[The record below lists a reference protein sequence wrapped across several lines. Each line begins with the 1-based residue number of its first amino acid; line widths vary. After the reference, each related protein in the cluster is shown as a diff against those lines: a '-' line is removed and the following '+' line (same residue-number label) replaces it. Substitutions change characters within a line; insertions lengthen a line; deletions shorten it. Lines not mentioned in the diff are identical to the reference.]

1 MKPEGSGPR
10 IYNLFPLLAG
20 TTADW
25 QAELPRIAGMN
36 FNWVYLNPFHYP
48 GFSGSLYAV
57 KDYYT
62 LNPLFD
68 DGSGDSCDEQLTA
81 FAEASEQSGLSVM
94 MDLVINHTA
103 KDAVLVENHP
113 DWFLRDEHGELKSL
127 GAIDPDD
134 PGSVTIWGDL
144 AGIDYSERPARAEI
158 IAYWQQLVRH
168 YVGLGFRGFRC
179 DAAYKVPAEVW
190 KSIVAAARDEDAR
203 TIFMAETLGCRPEEV
218 YALSDAGFDYL
229 FNSAKWWDFRSSWL
243 LEQYDAFRHIAP
255 SIAFPESHDTERLA
269 AGLLHEGVPEENIQR
284 HYRFHYSFAATFSA
298 GVMLPMGFEF
308 GYRQPLDVVESR
320 PWCKEPPLFDI
331 SDFIAETNRIK
342 AAVPALNEDGRQFPV
357 QAPGSDAVVLA
368 RHSSVPAEWALLF
381 INPLPG
387 RELRL
392 SMDELELTLDAGTRA
407 EEVTPGGEA
416 VRLRPDSRLV
426 LEPLEVRIFHVRGAS
441 GGASG
446 TRPITSH
453 NVTARYLDTVRSGLI
468 TIENVCPEIDCGK
481 FPIKR
486 EVGDSLEVMATIF
499 REGHDCLN
507 ARLLYRRQDETEW
520 REVPMSRINPGLDLW
535 RGTLRLEEN
544 TGYFYTIEASTDL
557 FETWWQETG
566 KKLDAAQEIG
576 VELLEGRALV
586 AEALERTAGNDRR
599 QISRALADFDNAAGD
614 DEKTELLRSP
624 LLRSIIARWPDR
636 ARSARYGREL
646 EVIVDR
652 VRARFASWYEIF
664 PRSQGVVEG
673 RSATF
678 ADCEKRLPEIR
689 EMGFDVVY
697 LTPIHPI
704 GHTNRKG
711 RNNTL
716 NAGPDDPGSPYAIG
730 SEEGGHTAIHPE
742 LGTLEDFRHFVHTAN
757 DMGMD
762 VALDFAIQCSP
773 DHPWLKEYPEW
784 FTMRPDG
791 TIKYA
796 ENPPKKYQDIVN
808 VSFYGEHQE
817 ELWRELL
824 NVVLFWV
831 QQGVKAFRVDNPH
844 TKPVPFWEW
853 LIREVRLHHPEVIFL
868 SEAFTRPP
876 MVQMLAKVGFSQSYT
891 YFTWRNSKHE
901 LTDYLQEL
909 TSTEIREYLRPN
921 FFANTPDILPTFL
934 QTGGRPA
941 FKIRFVLAATLSSVY
956 GIYSGFELCEN
967 DAVPGKEEYIHSE
980 KYEYKVRDWD
990 APGNIREYITAINRI
1005 RHQNPALQELFNL
1018 RFHHADSPDILFYGK
1033 TLEEPANLIFVAV
1046 NVDPFDGRDATLEFP
1061 LEQLG
1066 IPEDVGFEVEEL
1078 LTGVRHLWHGRHHH
1092 VRLEPE
1098 NPAII
1103 FRVIPW
1109 NHVDYHSPSL

>member
-1 MKPEGSGPR
+1 MESQGSGPR

-20 TTADW
+20 NTKDW
-25 QAELPRIAGMN
+25 QAELPRIAEMN
-36 FNWVYLNPFHYP
+36 FNWIYLNPFHYP

-57 KDYYT
+57 KDYYS

-68 DGSGDSCDEQLTA
+68 DGSGNSCGEQLRA
-81 FAEASEQSGLSVM
+81 FVKAAEQFGLSVM

-103 KDAVLVENHP
+103 KDALLTESHRH
-113 DWFLRDEHGELKSL
+113 WFLCKENGELKAP
-127 GAIDPDD
+127 GATDPDD
-134 PGSVTIWGDL
+134 ASLTTVWEDL
-144 AGIDYSERPARAEI
+144 AEIDYSERPAREEI
-158 IAYWQQLVRH
+158 VAYWQKLVRH

-190 KSIVAAARDEDAR
+190 KAIVAAAHNKNSS
-203 TIFMAETLGCRPEEV
+203 TVFMAETLGCRPEEV
-218 YALSDAGFDYL
+218 YALSGAGFDYL
-229 FNSAKWWDFRSSWL
+229 FNSAKWWDFRASWL
-243 LEQYDAFRHIAP
+243 LEQYDAFRHVAP

-269 AGLLHEGVPEENIQR
+269 AGLLREGVPEENIQR
-284 HYRFHYSFAATFSA
+284 HYRFHYSFSATFSA

-320 PWCKEPPLFDI
+320 SWLKEPALFDI
-331 SDFIAETNRIK
+331 SDFIAETNRCK
-342 AAVPALNEDGRQFPV
+342 ASVPALNDDGRQFPV
-357 QAPGSDAVVLA
+357 QAPGSEAVVLA
-368 RHSSVPAEWALLF
+368 RHSSIPTEWALLF

-392 SMDELELTLDAGTRA
+392 SVDELELVLDAGTAA
-407 EEVTPGGEA
+407 EEITPGGEA
-416 VRLRPDSRLV
+416 VRLRPNTRLV
-426 LEPLEVRIFHVRGAS
+426 LAPLEVRIFHGSGAYGEAAGAS
-441 GGASG
+441 
-446 TRPITSH
+446 TVTSH
-453 NVTARYLDTVRSGLI
+453 DVTARYLDAVRSGII
-468 TIENVCPEIDCGK
+468 TVQDVYPEIDCGK
-481 FPIKR
+481 YPVKR
-486 EVGDSLEVMATIF
+486 EVGDSLEVTATIF

-507 ARLLYRRQDETEW
+507 ASLLYRRQDESEW
-520 REVPMSRINPGLDLW
+520 REVSMSRINPGLDLW

-544 TGYFYTIEASTDL
+544 TDYFYTIEASTDL

-566 KKLDAAQEIG
+566 KKLDAGQGVG

-586 AEALERTAGNDRR
+586 AEALGRTTGNDSR
-599 QISRALADFDNAAGD
+599 QVSRVLADFDRAAD
-614 DEKTELLRSP
+614 DQERTELLRSA
-624 LLRSIIARWPDR
+624 LLRNILARWPDR
-636 ARSARYGREL
+636 ARSSRYGREL
-646 EVIVDR
+646 EVTVDR

-673 RSATF
+673 QSATF
-678 ADCEKRLPEIR
+678 ADCEQRLSEIR

-697 LTPIHPI
+697 LVPIHPI

-711 RNNTL
+711 PNNTL

-730 SEEGGHTAIHPE
+730 SEDGGHTAIHPE
-742 LGTLEDFRHFVHTAN
+742 LGTLEDFRHFVRAAN
-757 DMGMD
+757 QMDMD
-762 VALDFAIQCSP
+762 VAMDFAIQCSP
-773 DHPWLKEYPEW
+773 DHPWVKEYPEW
-784 FTMRPDG
+784 FTVRPDG

-808 VSFYGEHQE
+808 VNFYGEHQG

-824 NVVLFWV
+824 NVVLFWI
-831 QQGVKAFRVDNPH
+831 QQGVKIFRVDNPH

-853 LIREVRLHHPEVIFL
+853 LIREVRLHHPDVIFL

-876 MVQMLAKVGFSQSYT
+876 MLQMLAKVGFSQSYT
-891 YFTWRNSKHE
+891 YFTWRNSKQE

-909 TSTEIREYLRPN
+909 TATEIGEYLRPN
-921 FFANTPDILPTFL
+921 FFVNTPDILPTFL

-967 DAVPGKEEYIHSE
+967 DAVPGKEEYLHSE

-990 APGNIREYITAINRI
+990 ASGNIRDYITAINRI
-1005 RHQNPALQELFNL
+1005 RHQNPALQELSNL
-1018 RFHHADSPDILFYGK
+1018 RFHHAHSPDILFFGK
-1033 TLEEPANLIFVAV
+1033 TLEQPVNQIFVAV
-1046 NVDPFDGRDATLEFP
+1046 NVDPFDTHEATLEFP

-1066 IPEDVGFEVEEL
+1066 IPEEAGFEVEEL
-1078 LTGVRHLWHGRHHH
+1078 LSGVRHLWHGRHHH

-1098 NPAII
+1098 NPAVV
-1103 FRVIPW
+1103 FRLTPRSY
-1109 NHVDYHSPSL
+1109 VDYHSPSL